1 MRGGRS
7 VIEIRKCVG
16 CGCTDVTPCLG
27 GCRWT
32 GINEETDEGL
42 CSACAARP
50 LDQLMSWIGFSP
62 MTEQEQ
68 LLALLQN
75 AKA

>member
-7 VIEIRKCVG
+7 VIAVRKCVG
-16 CGCTDVTPCLG
+16 CGCTDTTPCLG

-42 CSACAARP
+42 CSTCAARP
-50 LDQLMSWIGFSP
+50 LDQLMARIGFSRIG
-62 MTEQEQ
+62 EIEIFH
-68 LLALLQN
+68 N